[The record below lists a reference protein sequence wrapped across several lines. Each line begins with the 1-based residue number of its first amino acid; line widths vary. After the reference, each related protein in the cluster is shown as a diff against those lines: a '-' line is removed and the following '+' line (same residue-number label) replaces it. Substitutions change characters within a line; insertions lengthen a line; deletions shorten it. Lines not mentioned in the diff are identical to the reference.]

1 MLASGLCIAFL
12 STSPTADAQMP
23 DAELLRQLE
32 QRLLEPPDCVPRC
45 AEIASANVQVEGDTI
60 SMSLSVHAL
69 ESVAIPMPGS
79 PQGWRPN
86 AALVDG
92 AADARV
98 LRANNGTYW
107 LFVTP
112 GRHTVT
118 LRGPVPAT
126 DSLEIPFETP
136 PRVISVNAEGWFI
149 AGIKDRRL
157 LSGSLQFTRLQTE
170 EGGDTVRW
178 ETSRFPTFARVER
191 LVELDLDWRVRTTV
205 YRVAPAQGA
214 LTLEVPL
221 IDGETIVSGDFTVT
235 DGTVLVSMDP
245 QQRAVSWTSNL
256 PLKSPLTLRAPSDA
270 PWSEAWRVAVG
281 NIWNAEFDG
290 LPESNTGADV
300 SEVRIAEFD
309 PRAGEQLVISAGRP
323 EASAGSTLAFDAV
336 TLAVDYGNNS
346 SDVRMGLR
354 YRATRGAQHVVRL
367 PGDAELTGVSIDGR
381 EQTLRA
387 EDGELTLPI
396 LPGEHS
402 IEVAW
407 RANGGM
413 GLRTITPEVDLGA
426 PASNIELSLSRTD
439 NRWLLA
445 TTGPQLGPAVLY
457 WPELAALILFALIL
471 GRIGIAP
478 LTTRHWLL
486 LGLGF
491 STFSWSVLALVAAW
505 LLACG
510 LREKIKPDD
519 LNWWRFN
526 FLQVAIGGLTVFAL
540 LAIVTTLPQ
549 GLLGMPDMHIAGHQS
564 YGTELGWF
572 ADRSDS
578 VLPLASAITVP
589 MWIYKVLIL
598 AWALWL
604 SFALLRWLPWV
615 WQRFSSE
622 GFWRSKAE
630 EKT

>member
-1 MLASGLCIAFL
+1 
-12 STSPTADAQMP
+12 MP

-45 AEIASANVQVEGDTI
+45 AEIAAADVEVDGNTI
-60 SMSLSVHAL
+60 SMGLSVHAL

-79 PQGWRPN
+79 VQGWRPN
-86 AALVDG
+86 AVLVDG
-92 AADARV
+92 TAGARV
-98 LRANNGTYW
+98 LRAGNGNYW
-107 LFVTP
+107 LYVTA

-126 DSLEIPFETP
+126 DSLEIPFQTP
-136 PRVISVNAEGWFI
+136 PRVISVDADGWFI
-149 AGIKDRRL
+149 AGVKDRRL
-157 LSGSLQFTRLQTE
+157 LAGSLQLTRLQTE

-178 ETSRFPTFARVER
+178 ESSRFPTFARVER
-191 LVELDLDWRVRTTV
+191 RVELDLDWRVQTTV
-205 YRVAPAQGA
+205 HRVAPAQGA

-235 DGTVLVSMDP
+235 DGSVLVSMNP
-245 QQRAVSWTSNL
+245 QQRSVSWTSNL
-256 PLKSPLTLRAPSDA
+256 PLKSPLTLRAPTGE

-290 LPESNTGADV
+290 LPESNSGGEV
-300 SEVRIAEFD
+300 SDVRIAEFD
-309 PRAGEQLVISAGRP
+309 PRAGEELVISATRP
-323 EASAGSTLAFDAV
+323 GASAGSTLAFDAV
-336 TLAVDYGNNS
+336 SLAVDYGNHS
-346 SDVRMGLR
+346 SDVRMVLQ

-367 PGDAELTGVSIDGR
+367 PDDADLTGVSINGR

-402 IEVAW
+402 VLVTW
-407 RANGGM
+407 RATGGM
-413 GLRTITPEVDLGA
+413 GFRSLTPEVDLGA

-439 NRWLLA
+439 NRWLLG

-457 WPELAALILFALIL
+457 WPELVALILFALIL
-471 GRIGIAP
+471 GRVGIAP

-491 STFSWSVLALVAAW
+491 STFSWPVLGLVVGW

-510 LREKIKPDD
+510 LREKLNSDD
-519 LNWWRFN
+519 LDWRRFN
-526 FLQVAIGGLTVFAL
+526 FVQVAIGGLTVVAL
-540 LAIVTTLPQ
+540 LAIVTALPQ
-549 GLLGMPDMHIAGHQS
+549 GLLGTPDMHITGHQS
-564 YGTELGWF
+564 YGSELGWF

-578 VLPLASAITVP
+578 VLPIATAFTVP

-615 WQRFSSE
+615 WQRFSSD
-622 GFWRSKAE
+622 GFWRSRSKE
-630 EKT
+630 EA